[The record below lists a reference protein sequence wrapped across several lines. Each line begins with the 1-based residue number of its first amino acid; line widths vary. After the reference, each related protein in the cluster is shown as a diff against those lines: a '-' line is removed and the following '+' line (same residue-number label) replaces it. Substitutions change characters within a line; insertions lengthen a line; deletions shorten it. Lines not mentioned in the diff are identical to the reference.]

1 MVVTALVSMAG
12 SRVRLGI
19 VAPKDRE
26 VFRGEVIE
34 NRSARRIAKGKMARK
49 KVTKVAVNHRLRSG
63 SG

>member
-1 MVVTALVSMAG
+1 MAG